1 MASGRLHGW
10 GHRSDVAVAWLGTGL
25 VVAAVYAGVMLLG
38 RQVVEEPGS
47 LWLAIVATGAV
58 ASVIG
63 TAHRGSEQ
71 LAARLVHGTRRR
83 PYEVLARFTSQAKGA
98 GAATDLPLRMARLLA
113 DGTAAQ
119 WAQVWLLVNDRP
131 MLAASYPPTAS
142 ADVSI
147 PTIPTPQVPP
157 GGMRS
162 VTVGHDGD
170 LLGVLRVQER
180 PGHPL
185 TPVEERLFAG
195 VAAQAGLALHTARV
209 RAELESRHADLVRRA
224 TELRAARTRLVTAQ
238 DEARRHLERDIHDG
252 AQQQLVAL
260 GINLRLAQTLAD
272 RNPKRAWELLG
283 EQATAAEDA
292 LETLVTLAR
301 GDHPRVLREEGLVA
315 ALRAVATASPLPV
328 TLRADQVGRLPTSAE
343 AALYFSALEALQ
355 NVVKHAGASSVQM
368 SLDLVGGVV
377 VLRLTDDGRGITDTD
392 VPGAGRANIRDRL
405 APLGGAVLMVRRPE
419 GGTEVT
425 VSVPTGIGVAR

>member
-1 MASGRLHGW
+1 MGSGRLHGW
-10 GHRSDVAVAWLGTGL
+10 GRRRDLAVAWLGTGV

-38 RQVVEEPGS
+38 RQVVEESGS

-83 PYEVLARFTSQAKGA
+83 PYDVLARFTSQAKGA

-119 WAQVWLLVNDRP
+119 WAQVWLLVDDRP

-142 ADVSI
+142 ADASI
-147 PTIPTPQVPP
+147 PTIPTPQGSP

-162 VTVGHDGD
+162 VTVGHNGE
-170 LLGVLRVQER
+170 LLGFLRVQER

-195 VAAQAGLALHTARV
+195 VAAQAGLALHTARM
-209 RAELESRHADLVRRA
+209 RAELESRHADLARRA

-272 RNPKRAWELLG
+272 RNPERAWELLG
-283 EQATAAEDA
+283 EQATAAENA

-315 ALRAVATASPLPV
+315 ALRAVAAASPLPV
-328 TLRADQVGRLPTSAE
+328 TLRSDQVGRLPRSAE

-355 NVVKHAGASSVQM
+355 NVVKHADASSVQM
-368 SLDLVGGVV
+368 SLDVDGGVV
-377 VLRLTDDGRGITDTD
+377 VLRVTDDGRGITDTD

-405 APLGGAVLMVRRPE
+405 APLDGAVLMVRRPE

-425 VSVPTGIGVAR
+425 VSVPIGIGVAR

>member
-1 MASGRLHGW
+1 MGSGRLHGW
-10 GHRSDVAVAWLGTGL
+10 GRRRDVAVAWLGTGV
-25 VVAAVYAGVMLLG
+25 VVAAVYAGVTLLG
-38 RQVVEEPGS
+38 RQVVEDSAS
-47 LWLAIVATGAV
+47 LWPAILATGAV

-63 TAHRGSEQ
+63 PVHRGSER

-83 PYEVLARFTSQAKGA
+83 PYDVLARFTPQSGGA

-113 DGTAAQ
+113 EGTAAQ

-131 MLAASYPPTAS
+131 MLAASYPPSAS

-147 PTIPTPQVPP
+147 PTIPTAQGDP

-162 VTVGHDGD
+162 VTVGHNSE
-170 LLGVLRVQER
+170 LLGFLRLQER

-195 VAAQAGLALHTARV
+195 VAAQAGLALHAARM
-209 RAELESRHADLVRRA
+209 RAELESRHADLARRA

-238 DEARRHLERDIHDG
+238 DDARRHLERDIHDG

-272 RNPKRAWELLG
+272 RNPKRARELLD

-292 LETLVTLAR
+292 LVTLVTLAR

-328 TLRADQVGRLPTSAE
+328 TLRTDQVGRLPRSVE

-368 SLDLVGGVV
+368 SLDLDGGVV
-377 VLRLTDDGRGITDTD
+377 VLRVTDDGRGITDTD

-405 APLGGAVLMVRRPE
+405 TPLGGAVLMVRRPE

-425 VSVPTGIGVAR
+425 VSVPIPVGVAR